1 MIMRICIKRLF
12 SYPVLAI
19 GAAIIL
25 LSLSSAVHARSPLV
39 GRYTIYDEIVE
50 ADPGE
55 DPHLR
60 VDPQV
65 DPGLSR
71 DLFGGTSSSV
81 LDDEDSAIT
90 GGHQP
95 TGYRAGA
102 RRTRVKTKL
111 LITLKSLFGRYLR

>member
-1 MIMRICIKRLF
+1 MIMRICIRRLF

-90 GGHQP
+90 RGHHP

-111 LITLKSLFGRYLR
+111 LITLKSLFGRYFR